1 MSLTKSKLKKLFKDL
16 DANADTIISN
26 QLDLIDERL
35 DHLEQTK
42 QWRDVVAL
50 CQEYKEW
57 VPNDNLE
64 QDESV
69 EITSLIRMKEFF

>member
-35 DHLEQTK
+35 DHLENNN

-57 VPNDNLE
+57 VPIDNLQ